1 MSGSLLPLP
10 HSGPQLP
17 RPGPVEKEE
26 FKIQSLCSIEL
37 RHKGAICIFR
47 KNGQGSME
55 RPSKWGGGTDGEC
68 RGCDW
73 YQLRGGMLFL
83 LRQVGGE
90 QAAMVG
96 HGLQGCGGQAGV
108 TRRSP
113 VVPSMNWVSS
123 LLLRVERLEEKEMF
137 VV

>member
-1 MSGSLLPLP
+1 MNLHPSNKAQGLADVSSPKELGSKDIHTDAAAQPLHVGVTP
-10 HSGPQLP
+10 APSSLWPQLP

-68 RGCDW
+68 RG
-73 YQLRGGMLFL
+73 
-83 LRQVGGE
+83 
-90 QAAMVG
+90 
-96 HGLQGCGGQAGV
+96 
-108 TRRSP
+108 
-113 VVPSMNWVSS
+113 
-123 LLLRVERLEEKEMF
+123 
-137 VV
+137 